1 MRNLGTSKKMIQLPI
16 EEAPLQFNDPAE
28 VHVYNERIDRIEAR
42 GLGFSELQSNFGAWL
57 PTFFWK
63 QFVILVHFV
72 Y

>member
-1 MRNLGTSKKMIQLPI
+1 MIQLPI

-42 GLGFSELQSNFGAWL
+42 GLGFSELQSNFRACL
-57 PTFFWK
+57 FCR
-63 QFVILVHFV
+63 QIVIIPFHFA

>member
-42 GLGFSELQSNFGAWL
+42 GLGFSELQSNF
-57 PTFFWK
+57 
-63 QFVILVHFV
+63 
-72 Y
+72 